1 MPPDLATYI
10 TSNTTPQNTD
20 ALNRY
25 LTDQLALVLHD
36 ARNSA
41 RRAYHHDVTEAER
54 KQYHEIIEEENEEE
68 DECEE
73 WKRNKNRNKQVAEKM
88 KDRYGNTATTQS
100 SGQQRKV
107 RKSKKKKNRYR
118 QIV

>member
-41 RRAYHHDVTEAER
+41 RTAYHHDATEVEK
-54 KQYHEIIEEENEEE
+54 KQYHEIIEEEEEE
-68 DECEE
+68 ECEG